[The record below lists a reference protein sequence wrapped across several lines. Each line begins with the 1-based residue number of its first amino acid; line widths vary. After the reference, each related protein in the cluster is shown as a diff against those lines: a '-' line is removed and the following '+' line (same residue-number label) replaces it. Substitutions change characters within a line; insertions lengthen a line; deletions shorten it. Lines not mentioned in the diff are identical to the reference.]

1 MINNRGLLS
10 EVGLVLCSTCSRRFT
25 YCRVRYRVVDRSGFK
40 RMLLTL
46 VNPITGYPLTR
57 DEMFSLPC
65 IVGMVD
71 AYNNFL
77 IDKKKID
84 DEISKITDMRVSP

>member
-1 MINNRGLLS
+1 
-10 EVGLVLCSTCSRRFT
+10 
-25 YCRVRYRVVDRSGFK
+25 
-40 RMLLTL
+40 MLLTL